1 MRQWWRAPETRK
13 EARGED
19 TLSGVAAA
27 SSSPRAGQGCP
38 EQGSW
43 RGGRGPCGPGKRGLG
58 RCGVAG
64 GAGSPGLLQQL
75 GHLHLSGQSRRL
87 RGGGPR
93 MPCPPLLLGS
103 QTEELQAEEAFSLF
117 CKNLTP
123 SDDLGD
129 CRGCTVSQEGP
140 GQEGRGQPGGGAL
153 RSRLS
158 RDGRSLEDLWGDL
171 TSRA

>member
-1 MRQWWRAPETRK
+1 MVGGVRAALGSGAWAGVAWRAAPA
-13 EARGED
+13 AR
-19 TLSGVAAA
+19 AYC
-27 SSSPRAGQGCP
+27 SSLGTSTCQGRADGLEEGAP
-38 EQGSW
+38 G
-43 RGGRGPCGPGKRGLG
+43 GPG
-58 RCGVAG
+58 
-64 GAGSPGLLQQL
+64 
-75 GHLHLSGQSRRL
+75 
-87 RGGGPR
+87 

-103 QTEELQAEEAFSLF
+103 QTEELQAEEALSLF

-123 SDDLGD
+123 SDDWGD

-140 GQEGRGQPGGGAL
+140 GQEGWGQPGGGAL

>member
-13 EARGED
+13 EARGEG
-19 TLSGVAAA
+19 TLRGVAAA

-64 GAGSPGLLQQL
+64 APAARAYCSSLGTSTCQGRADGLEEGAP
-75 GHLHLSGQSRRL
+75 
-87 RGGGPR
+87 GGPG

-103 QTEELQAEEAFSLF
+103 QSEELQAEEALSLF
-117 CKNLTP
+117 CKNLMP
-123 SDDLGD
+123 SDDWED
-129 CRGCTVSQEGP
+129 SRGCTVKFICKLIPNSQMDS
-140 GQEGRGQPGGGAL
+140 
-153 RSRLS
+153 SRWVY
-158 RDGRSLEDLWGDL
+158 RFEKHQKKF
-171 TSRA
+171 